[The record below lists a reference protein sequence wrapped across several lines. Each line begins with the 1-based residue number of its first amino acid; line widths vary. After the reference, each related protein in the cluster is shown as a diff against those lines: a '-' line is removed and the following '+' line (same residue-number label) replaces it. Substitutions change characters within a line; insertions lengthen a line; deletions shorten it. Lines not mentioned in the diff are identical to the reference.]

1 MSAGA
6 GEDGEELE
14 VRDKIVGFATYEDY
28 LDNQVS
34 EEDKRYLED
43 VDLARQI
50 VGMCFSCQELYKT
63 VGADVFWIDSSYFVG
78 VNLSCEFC

>member
-34 EEDKRYLED
+34 SEDKRYLED

-50 VGMCFSCQELYKT
+50 VGMCFL
-63 VGADVFWIDSSYFVG
+63 GG
-78 VNLSCEFC
+78 